1 MERLTAADARELLL
15 YVADRVIESKP
26 YLTEMD
32 RAIGDGDH
40 GIGMALGM
48 GKARET
54 LQTLEG
60 CSDVYRLFCEAGM
73 AMMMSMGGA
82 SGVIFGTLFSGGAKG
97 RSPSPALD
105 CAAFTELV
113 AGGLSAVQRRG
124 GAHVGDK
131 TMVDALQPAV
141 EAMEAFPGNDFC
153 GLLGAAEEAA
163 RAGAES
169 TRNLVARF
177 GRAKSLGERAL
188 GHMDAGAA
196 STHIIF
202 RAMRDFCVRR
212 GGQEDGK

>member
-1 MERLTAADARELLL
+1 
-15 YVADRVIESKP
+15 
-26 YLTEMD
+26 
-32 RAIGDGDH
+32 
-40 GIGMALGM
+40 
-48 GKARET
+48 
-54 LQTLEG
+54 
-60 CSDVYRLFCEAGM
+60 
-73 AMMMSMGGA
+73 MMSMGGA

-105 CAAFTELV
+105 CAAFTELMADV
-113 AGGLSAVQRRG
+113 KADELDIIIVYKLDRISRSILDF
-124 GAHVGDK
+124 DK
-131 TMVDALQPAV
+131 TMVDALQTAV

-153 GLLGAAEEAA
+153 GLLGAAEKAA